1 MARTGERK
9 RAEVT
14 PLPGA
19 PPLATAAATAEHSLA
34 GMQERPVQTAGFTN
48 RLATLHEI
56 ILQIDA
62 AHTRDSILSLLRTQL
77 RWIMPHECSVLC
89 LLDRFK
95 TRYQVVDLMLPDRVP
110 TLDGMT
116 FAGDEGTP
124 GVVLQMRSPIIMDLV
139 ADSGTRGAVD
149 RMLRAHGMHSVLALP
164 LQGGDETSGVLI
176 FGTANRSAYGQQDLV
191 IGRLLAAQVAIALQH
206 ASMFADA
213 QKRIIQIE
221 LVNEL
226 AEKLTSTLDLESLL
240 RSASDTIQK
249 TFNYTDVTIFL
260 VDRRERIAR
269 LVAHTG
275 SSAELEP
282 FTYVQSLTEGI
293 VGWVATYGERIIAND
308 VLEDK
313 RYINPS
319 GLKTRAE
326 LAIPIRVEREVAG
339 ILNVEDERPHCFD
352 ETDAVVLETLCDQL
366 GGALHNAQLY
376 EEIRRSNEKL
386 TELDRMKS
394 DFLSIVS
401 HDFRSPLSSIMLAA
415 RSIMKKDHGDSSERR
430 NQYLSVI
437 VDQASKLIS
446 LAEDTLSITRLES
459 GKLNYMFSPVNVE
472 RLVMDAAAQVSF
484 TGKHRLRF
492 DFAKTLSY
500 AKGDQAKLR
509 QVIQNLLSNAVK
521 YSPQGGLIEVSAA
534 DYGPDQLVVKVQ
546 DEGIGIPHEQMDRLF
561 QRFSRV
567 DTDEARKIRG
577 TGLGLWIC
585 KEIVR
590 AHGGEIWVDSVP
602 GRGSTFS
609 FTLRKMGSEGSP
621 IGLSR

>member
-1 MARTGERK
+1 VPSKAERN
-9 RAEVT
+9 RSEGTPVRGDT
-14 PLPGA
+14 PLA
-19 PPLATAAATAEHSLA
+19 YAAATAEHSAA
-34 GMQERPVQTAGFTN
+34 GMPERPVQPAGFTN

-62 AHTRDSILSLLRTQL
+62 AHTQDAILSLLRSQI
-77 RWIMPHECSVLC
+77 RWLMPHECSVLC
-89 LLDRFK
+89 LHDRFK
-95 TRYQVVDLMLPDRVP
+95 TRYQVVDLMLPARTP
-110 TLDGMT
+110 SLDGMS
-116 FAGDEGTP
+116 FASDEGTP
-124 GVVLQMRSPIIMDLV
+124 GVVIQMRSPIIMDLA
-139 ADSGTRGAVD
+139 ADAGAQGSVD
-149 RMLRAHGMHSVLALP
+149 RMMRAHGMHSVLAIP

-176 FGTANRSAYGQQDLV
+176 FATSNRSAYGPQDLV
-191 IGRLLAAQVAIALQH
+191 IGRLLAAQIAIALQH
-206 ASMFADA
+206 ASMFSDA

-240 RSASDTIQK
+240 HSATSTIQK

-260 VDRRERIAR
+260 VDRRERVAR

-275 SSAELEP
+275 ASADLEP
-282 FTYVQSLTEGI
+282 FSYVQPLSEGI
-293 VGWVATYGERIIAND
+293 IGWVATYGERILAND

-376 EEIRRSNEKL
+376 EEIRRTNEKL

-415 RSIMKKDHGDSSERR
+415 RSIMKKEQGDSLERR
-430 NQYLSVI
+430 NQYLNVI
-437 VDQASKLIS
+437 VDQASKLIA

-459 GKLNYMFSPVNVE
+459 GKLNYTFSPVNVE

-484 TGKHRLRF
+484 TGKHRVRF
-492 DFAKTLSY
+492 DFSKGLSY
-500 AKGDQAKLR
+500 VRGDQAKLR
-509 QVIQNLLSNAVK
+509 QVLQNLLSNAVK

-534 DYGPDQLVVKVQ
+534 DYGPDQLLVKVQ

-585 KEIVR
+585 KEVVR
-590 AHGGEIWVDSVP
+590 AHGGEIWVDSSP
-602 GRGSTFS
+602 GRGSAFS
-609 FTLRKMGSEGSP
+609 FTLRKVGAEATST
-621 IGLSR
+621 GLSR